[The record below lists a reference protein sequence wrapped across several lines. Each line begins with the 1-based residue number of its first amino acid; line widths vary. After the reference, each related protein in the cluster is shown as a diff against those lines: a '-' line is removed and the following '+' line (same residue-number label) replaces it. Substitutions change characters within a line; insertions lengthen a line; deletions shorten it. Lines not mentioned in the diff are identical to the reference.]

1 MEEIFSNI
9 KKSAASAVK
18 KSGELL
24 EITKMKMAISDTKS
38 ELKSN
43 FAVLGKLV
51 YEAQKDEKDFSD
63 DAEEIIWEIDELYE
77 VLEAREAKLAA
88 LTKQKVCPNCGKVCE
103 KEAAFCSR
111 CGKEYPI
118 MDAGEETSNE

>member
-24 EITKMKMAISDTKS
+24 EITKTKMAISDTKS

-51 YEAQKDEKDFSD
+51 YEAQKNEKDFSD
-63 DAEEIIWEIDELYE
+63 EAEEIIWEIDELYE
-77 VLEAREAKLAA
+77 VLEAREARLAA
-88 LTKQKVCPNCGKVCE
+88 LTNQKVCPDCGKVCE

-111 CGKEYPI
+111 CGKEYPLV
-118 MDAGEETSNE
+118 DEEEEEADE